1 MTAGIVLST
10 GIIIKVYRYG
20 KYLDLD
26 LAECSREELL
36 EFYKRLD
43 KEELIRLLV
52 SLIKG
57 SEIFGSSEASQGA
70 KR

>member
-26 LAECSREELL
+26 LVECSREELL
-36 EFYKRLD
+36 EFFQGLT
-43 KEELIRLLV
+43 KEELTRWMV

-57 SEIFGSSEASQGA
+57 SERFGSSETSQRGA
-70 KR
+70 

>member
-20 KYLDLD
+20 KYIDLD
-26 LAECSREELL
+26 LVECSRSELL
-36 EFYKRLD
+36 GFLEGLD
-43 KEELIRLLV
+43 KAELIRCMV

-57 SEIFGSSEASQGA
+57 VEL
-70 KR
+70 